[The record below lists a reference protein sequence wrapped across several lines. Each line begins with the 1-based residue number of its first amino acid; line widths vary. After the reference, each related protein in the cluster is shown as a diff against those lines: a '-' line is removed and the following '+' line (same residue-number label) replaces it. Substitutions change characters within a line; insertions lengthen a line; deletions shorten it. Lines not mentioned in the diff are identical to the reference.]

1 VRVAVRERHSE
12 RYMGGLIM
20 YENEIRALKFLR
32 DTVAEGDEVD
42 ALDLAI
48 QLMRTAEQDLKQLF
62 RAALNA
68 KDEK

>member
-1 VRVAVRERHSE
+1 
-12 RYMGGLIM
+12 M